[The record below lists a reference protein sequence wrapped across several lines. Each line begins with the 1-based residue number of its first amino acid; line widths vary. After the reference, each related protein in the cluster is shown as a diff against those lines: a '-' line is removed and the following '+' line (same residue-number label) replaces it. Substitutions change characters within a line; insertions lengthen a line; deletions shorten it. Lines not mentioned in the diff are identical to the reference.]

1 MSHGPFISSDPRV
14 VALLDVVSF
23 PNLFDNSKV
32 EKCNILDAVQH
43 TLLSSLNIHKYE
55 REKKSERKREG
66 RKERTTPSRAP
77 PPSPSS
83 SSAIAVLPPSGFCA
97 PAEELEGRKEGCIA
111 AFVLCRGAAVDWSS
125 PLSCCTVS
133 KPLRRRSSLH
143 CHCSTPS
150 SYPLSPGVYDF
161 DSDDELQWLIE
172 IQKESVELQEF
183 SLGSCPPSVG
193 LQGMRWSTMLISFYL
208 HQSWMEKH
216 FCIHLYPEWPGVS
229 SWLGKLFVR
238 AIQELWQW
246 WSRLLHV
253 VVDTEEEEAVVEAV
267 TTVGILGFCKELPN
281 KLSLKNIEKVTRR
294 AQEQFQM
301 VLEEKSRFAFDVDLD
316 APKVRIPLR
325 SRGSARCDSYFLL
338 DFGHF
343 TLHTAESQS
352 DEQRHNLYSR
362 FYISGR
368 DFAAFF
374 TDYGSDFGSCSLVKP
389 THDSQIISSPWA
401 KEADNVYSVIDRCG
415 MAVLVNQNHGNAEH
429 IAKTM
434 ETCNQPTPDSLHSKL
449 APWSRDLVVDG
460 RILVWKGIGNSV
472 ATWQTCFLVLSG
484 SYLYVFETA
493 ESQSYQRY
501 LRAWIIGSG
510 NGEDRIAPLLVLSS
524 SFKK

>member
-1 MSHGPFISSDPRV
+1 MYRRLHALSRRCRRLELAAELLHRLQAVASPLISSLS
-14 VALLDVVSF
+14 LLNTIVVS
-23 PNLFDNSKV
+23 SV
-32 EKCNILDAVQH
+32 
-43 TLLSSLNIHKYE
+43 TSS
-55 REKKSERKREG
+55 
-66 RKERTTPSRAP
+66 
-77 PPSPSS
+77 
-83 SSAIAVLPPSGFCA
+83 
-97 PAEELEGRKEGCIA
+97 
-111 AFVLCRGAAVDWSS
+111 
-125 PLSCCTVS
+125 
-133 KPLRRRSSLH
+133 
-143 CHCSTPS
+143 
-150 SYPLSPGVYDF
+150 
-161 DSDDELQWLIE
+161 
-172 IQKESVELQEF
+172 KESVELQEF

-193 LQGMRWSTMLISFYL
+193 LQGMRWSTMLISIQRVLKLGLDWDTNEMSILMFAKLAKPLIGTVGIVINSL
-208 HQSWMEKH
+208 HIKVD
-216 FCIHLYPEWPGVS
+216 VS
-229 SWLGKLFVR
+229 
-238 AIQELWQW
+238 A
-246 WSRLLHV
+246 V
-253 VVDTEEEEAVVEAV
+253 VGTTAEAVVEAV
-267 TTVGILGFCKELPN
+267 TTVGILGFCKGLPN

-294 AQEQFQM
+294 AQEFQM

-325 SRGSARCDSYFLL
+325 SRGSARCDSHFLL

-368 DFAAFF
+368 DFATFF
-374 TDYGSDFGSCSLVKP
+374 TECGSDFGSCSLVKP

-401 KEADNVYSVIDRCG
+401 KKADNVYFVIDRCG
-415 MAVLVNQNHGNAEH
+415 MAVLVNQIKVPHPSYPS
-429 IAKTM
+429 
-434 ETCNQPTPDSLHSKL
+434 TCISIQPTPDSLHSKL

-493 ESQSYQRY
+493 ESHSYQRY

-510 NGEDRIAPLLVLSS
+510 NGEDRIAPLLMLSS